1 MANVSLMDLVLLLIG
16 LTAAFAKGSASLS
29 AEAIR
34 SGGLDALSRGPVA
47 DASRSSG
54 SAPGAGAGAGAAAA
68 AAAVA
73 AAGAAGAGPAAGACA
88 QCDASGARRR
98 ARRCTCYTYKDKECV
113 YYCHLDII
121 WINTPERTVPYGMS
135 SYRGP
140 QRVRRSAAGG
150 AVGRMGAEPPR
161 CSCTAQSDLECHRFC
176 SSRQRSP

>member
-34 SGGLDALSRGPVA
+34 SGGLDALSRGP
-47 DASRSSG
+47 
-54 SAPGAGAGAGAAAA
+54 
-68 AAAVA
+68 
-73 AAGAAGAGPAAGACA
+73 
-88 QCDASGARRR
+88 CDASGARRR